1 VVVEAEVLH
10 HSMLERLVVLVE
22 VVWVD
27 QVVVEVLEEQELRVR
42 EMLEV
47 VVHQRLLEE
56 AVPVVVVQRLEEIQ
70 HLIRAEQ
77 VAQEQQLQYL
87 EVQQFMAEVAE
98 VVLR

>member
-1 VVVEAEVLH
+1 
-10 HSMLERLVVLVE
+10 MLERLVVLVE